1 MMENPFPPFDPDGV
15 SSVAASG
22 KNGQRLRDM
31 PLRSVFPSLL
41 TLLAIAAGLSA
52 IRFSAENRIE
62 LAVVAIIFAAFLD
75 GIDGR
80 VARLLKSAS
89 RFGAELDSLADFVN
103 FGVAPAMLLY
113 FTLLDRAGSVGW
125 IATLIFAICNC
136 LRLAR
141 FNVQLDQPHKQP
153 WQSQFFTGAPAPAG
167 AMLVLA
173 PVYVELLGAEP
184 SPAFAVLASFY
195 ALGVGLL
202 MVSRLPT
209 WSGKDFGRR
218 VPRAQVLPLLIAIV
232 AFVGLLFSYPWG
244 TLLTC
249 IALYFATLP
258 LSFRDYQRRAAQA
271 ARQAAPGDAVPGDD
285 GTSDATGDKA
295 GTAKSAH

>member
-1 MMENPFPPFDPDGV
+1 MENPFPPFDPDGV
-15 SSVAASG
+15 QATSAQAG
-22 KNGQRLRDM
+22 NGQRLREM
-31 PLRSVFPSLL
+31 PLRAVLPSLI
-41 TLLAIAAGLSA
+41 TLLAIAAGMSA
-52 IRFSAENRIE
+52 IRFAAENRFE
-62 LAVVAIIFAAFLD
+62 LAVVCIIFAAFLD

-113 FTLLDRAGSVGW
+113 FTLLEQAGALGW
-125 IATLIFAICNC
+125 IATLIFAICGC

-141 FNVQLDQPHKQP
+141 FNVQLDQATRPA
-153 WQSQFFTGAPAPAG
+153 WQSHFFIGAPAPAG

-173 PVYVELLGAEP
+173 PVYVQLLGLEA
-184 SPAFAVLASFY
+184 SPAFAAVSAFY
-195 ALGVGLL
+195 VIGVGLL
-202 MVSRLPT
+202 MISRWPT

-232 AFVGLLFSYPWG
+232 TFVALLFSYPWA

-249 IALYFATLP
+249 IALYFAMLP
-258 LSFRDYQRRAAQA
+258 LSLRDYRRRSAEAIVAAQ
-271 ARQAAPGDAVPGDD
+271 PDE
-285 GTSDATGDKA
+285 
-295 GTAKSAH
+295 AKPT